1 MSNYD
6 PNAGAPGAP
15 YASYPPQPPSYP
27 PPAGSRTNGLAVASL
42 VLGIVWL
49 CGVGS
54 ILALVFGFM
63 ALSRIKRTGEGGRG
77 MAIAG
82 IVLGSIG
89 AIVLVISIAALA
101 GSGSDDD
108 GETSTGTTEA
118 GQTIE
123 EGPETNS
130 GNTENPPPE
139 DIELTECGP
148 GVGNPAGG
156 NFAGAAGTITNHSS
170 EPSSYLFNVE
180 FVTPDG
186 TRYSESPGSA
196 NAVAPDQTVEWGA
209 PTVDEFREGT
219 ECRIT
224 QVERFA
230 S

>member
-1 MSNYD
+1 MTNYD
-6 PNAGAPGAP
+6 PNAGAPSAP
-15 YASYPPQPPSYP
+15 YPTYPPPAPSYPPP

-54 ILALVFGFM
+54 ILALVFGAM

-77 MAIAG
+77 LVIAG

-89 AIVLVISIAALA
+89 AVMLVVSIAAIA
-101 GSGSDDD
+101 GSSSDDD
-108 GETSTGTTEA
+108 DTSTGTTEA
-118 GQTIE
+118 GQ

-130 GNTENPPPE
+130 GNAEHPPPE
-139 DIELTECGP
+139 DIEVTECGP

-156 NFAGAAGTITNHSS
+156 TFAGAAGRIVNRSS
-170 EPSSYLFNVE
+170 EPSNYLFMVE

-186 TRYSESPGSA
+186 TRYTESPGSA
-196 NAVAPDQTVEWGA
+196 NTVAPDQTVEWGA

-219 ECRIT
+219 ECRVT